1 MFEVAQGLI
10 LGSHLF
16 KIFEADLFFILSNI
30 DISNFADDNTPYI
43 SGNNVDYVIESPEEA
58 LFSIS
63 DCNGTRTHN
72 HLVRKRTLNPCSN
85 GSSIIF

>member
-30 DISNFADDNTPYI
+30 DVSNFADYNTPYI
-43 SGNNVDYVIESPEEA
+43 SGNNVDDDIESPEEA
-58 LFSIS
+58 LFSLFKWFK
-63 DCNGTRTHN
+63 HN
-72 HLVRKRTLNPCSN
+72 LLKSN
-85 GSSIIF
+85 TIYL